1 LGIYSQ
7 IMVAGNFQALSAA
20 MIRVLRPLVLILLRH
35 GVSYGTFAELIRW
48 VYVDVALK
56 EGGIPGRKQSTSRV
70 SILTGLSRKEVTRVR
85 RLSRPTDRKSAE
97 RYNRATRV
105 ITAWRQEADF
115 LDKNGEPGI
124 LPLSGGRPTF
134 SELVRRFSGDVPA
147 RAMLDELKRVGA
159 VKEME
164 NGRIKLLAR
173 AHIPKASEAD
183 KIHILGT
190 DVGYLIS
197 TINHNLQ
204 PQVREPFF
212 QRKVTYD
219 NLPDQIL
226 PKFRKLTVR
235 KAQALLEKMAAWL
248 AKHDRDTN
256 PAMTG
261 TGRNQAGV
269 GIYYFEEPY
278 SEKDA

>member
-1 LGIYSQ
+1 
-7 IMVAGNFQALSAA
+7 MVARNIQALSAA

-35 GVSYGTFAELIRW
+35 GVSYRTFAELARW
-48 VYVDVALK
+48 VYVDVASK
-56 EGGIPGRKQSTSRV
+56 EGGIPGRKQSISRV
-70 SILTGLSRKEVTRVR
+70 SIITGLSRKEVTRVR
-85 RLSRPTDRKSAE
+85 RLLRPTDRQSAE

-124 LPLSGGRPTF
+124 LPLSGGQPTF

-159 VKEME
+159 VEEME
-164 NGRIKLLAR
+164 NGRIRLLAR

-190 DVGYLIS
+190 DVSHLIS
-197 TINHNLQ
+197 TIDHNLQ

-219 NLPDQIL
+219 NLPDQVL
-226 PKFRKLTVR
+226 PQFRKLTVR
-235 KAQALLEKMAAWL
+235 KAQVLLEKMAAWL
-248 AKHDRDTN
+248 ARHDRDTN
-256 PAMTG
+256 PAVAG
-261 TGRNQAGV
+261 TGRYRAGV